1 MKPINAFLA
10 WIAVPT
16 LLLTGLFG
24 CGSGSGVELQGT
36 GSSFDLPIFTVWFK
50 EFKATHPDVTISY
63 SAGGSGKGIA
73 DFTGG
78 LTDFGASDAAMSDEQ
93 IAKVEDGGV
102 LLVPITA
109 GEVVVTFNLEGV
121 KDLKLSR
128 DALAGIFTGTITKW
142 NDPAIAKTND
152 GVKLPKST
160 IKVVVRADSSGTTYA
175 FTNHLHASSQ
185 AFKEKIG
192 EFGTSVK
199 WPTTGNFTQAP
210 QNDGI
215 SKQVKENEGSIGY
228 VEYAYAS
235 KNGLSMAALENKAG
249 KFIAPSAESGAAA
262 LASGKLPENMR
273 LFLPDPEGDKSY
285 PIVTYSWMLVHK
297 HYKDPKKAE
306 TLRDVIHFALTDGQ
320 KQAKELGYIPLPESV
335 AKEVLKQVETIK

>member
-10 WIAVPT
+10 WVAVPA
-16 LLLTGLFG
+16 LLLTCLFG

-63 SAGGSGKGIA
+63 SGGGSGKGIA
-73 DFTGG
+73 DFMGG

-93 IAKVEDGGV
+93 IAKVDDGGV

-109 GEVVVTFNLEGV
+109 GEVVVTFNLDGV
-121 KDLKLSR
+121 KELKLSR
-128 DALAGIFTGTITKW
+128 DALAGIFMGSINKW
-142 NDPAIAKTND
+142 NDLAIAKTND
-152 GVKLPKST
+152 KVKLPNTT
-160 IKVVVRADSSGTTYA
+160 IKVVVRADSSGTTYS
-175 FTNHLHASSQ
+175 FTNHLQAISR
-185 AFKEKIG
+185 AFKDKIG
-192 EFGTSVK
+192 FGTSVK

-235 KNGLSMAALENKAG
+235 KNNLSMATLENKAG
-249 KFIAPSAESGAAA
+249 KFITPSAESGVAA

-273 LFLPDPEGDKSY
+273 QFLPDPEGDKSY

-306 TLRDVIHFALTDGQ
+306 TLREVIHFALTDGQ